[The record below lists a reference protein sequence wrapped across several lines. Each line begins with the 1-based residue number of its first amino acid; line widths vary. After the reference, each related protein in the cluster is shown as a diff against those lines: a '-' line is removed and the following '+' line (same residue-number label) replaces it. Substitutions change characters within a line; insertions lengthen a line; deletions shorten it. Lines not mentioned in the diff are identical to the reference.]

1 MPDKKETM
9 LNEPVIIK
17 GLDGKEYKISA
28 LSFPDAFKLADKL
41 NLINTVPVVALMDPK
56 QREVLLDIVFIVL
69 KENHPEIT
77 KEKIKTERIFDL
89 THIKTIVAVALDLNE
104 LKK

>member
-1 MPDKKETM
+1 MEKKDTM

-41 NLINTVPVVALMDPK
+41 NLINIVPVVALMDPK
-56 QREVLLDIVFIVL
+56 QREILLDIIVTVL
-69 KENHPEIT
+69 KKDHPEIT
-77 KEKIKTERIFDL
+77 RDKLKKDPIFDL
-89 THIKTIVAVALDLNE
+89 THIRTIIAVALDLNE
-104 LKK
+104 LKKL

>member
-56 QREVLLDIVFIVL
+56 QRGVEIVFWRCKPMMDMKLNFTRDFNIP
-69 KENHPEIT
+69 NFSF
-77 KEKIKTERIFDL
+77 RI
-89 THIKTIVAVALDLNE
+89 LDPAGPDKRIGHYIL
-104 LKK
+104 L